1 MKNSPKPVV
10 IFDFDGTIADTL
22 TLLIRISNRLADEF
36 RFQKIQ
42 DDEVAVLK
50 TKTIAE
56 IVRHLKIPVAKIPLI
71 LYQIRRQMRQHIT
84 QAPAAEGLKDILW
97 QMHAQGWRL
106 GILTSNSRKNVETF
120 LKHNG
125 LDCFDFLK
133 TSVGIPGKTLRLKQ
147 LLRKQNLQHHE
158 VIYVGDEI
166 RDIEAAKSNRIKV
179 AAVAWGYNHPE
190 ALAAYQPDY
199 LIRHPKELLTLFPS
213 ESKHISG

>member
-1 MKNSPKPVV
+1 MKNSPQPVI

-22 TLLIRISNRLADEF
+22 TLLIRISNQLADEF
-36 RFQKIQ
+36 QFQKIR
-42 DDEVAVLK
+42 DDEVVILK
-50 TKTIAE
+50 TKTITK
-56 IVRHLKIPVAKIPLI
+56 IIRHLKIPVAKIPLI

-84 QAPAAEGLKDILW
+84 EVRTAEGLKDILL
-97 QMHAQGWRL
+97 QMHARGWHL

-125 LDCFDFLK
+125 LNCFDFFK

-166 RDIEAAKSNRIKV
+166 RDIEAARSNRIKI
-179 AAVAWGYNHPE
+179 AAVSWGYNHPD
-190 ALAAYQPDY
+190 ALATYQPDY
-199 LIRHPKELLTLFPS
+199 LIRHPQELLTLFPF
-213 ESKHISG
+213 E